1 MTTEFDGG
9 AASRVLRLRANGG
22 GWTPIHV
29 TAHRVELEA
38 GTFAGM
44 LSLRLPT
51 EDELNSP
58 ADAAPAKP
66 RKVRARK
73 AKDKAAQI

>member
-1 MTTEFDGG
+1 
-9 AASRVLRLRANGG
+9 
-22 GWTPIHV
+22 
-29 TAHRVELEA
+29 
-38 GTFAGM
+38 M

-73 AKDKAAQI
+73 SKDKAGQISRRVPHPDIR